1 MVDAIPVLLTCYPG
15 NASTRLPSASSD
27 HAAGIQPLPYR
38 ASFIGKRK
46 SSTSLSHHYVAMTTS
61 LADEKTDLSNPAS
74 GPTLETIKLPRGGVV
89 ACTSIG
95 PVQLGMPPETIKDSM
110 KLGIPVPRHYIV
122 PSEPFTKTLGAN
134 MGVNVAEFEFPAYC
148 NFFFKRQCVN
158 LIVASED
165 VETRIRQ
172 VFQET
177 LFGPV
182 ELDLRN
188 DFPQSTPPDQFPDL
202 RKELEY
208 FRKFG
213 DTLITLDMLL
223 TFTHFDENGEA
234 RISQLGGANDIPPII
249 IRKGD
254 DCFTIV
260 DGAHGSVTLADAVD
274 LPPPPSVSMPHLEPF
289 YPPAFGVTVLGNSH
303 GFDPNGKTSGYVLWI
318 NHRGIMIDPPPFTSS
333 ILSANNIPALMID
346 GVILTH
352 CHADHDAGTF
362 QKILQ
367 EGRVA
372 LITTNTIYRS
382 FLRKYSA
389 LSGFEPSFL
398 ERVLDHRLVRIND
411 VTQIRGA
418 EFRFF
423 YSLHSIPCVGFEV
436 TYGDKKIAFSGDHL
450 NDVDRILQLES
461 EGVLSAARAQ
471 ELLNFPWHCDVI
483 LHEAGV
489 PPIHTPLKTLMALD
503 ETIRQK
509 VYVVHTAAKDL
520 PENCGLRGAPE
531 GVHNTI
537 KLDVPRLPENAGALE
552 ILDLVRKVDLFGE
565 LTLNHAYEILQMA
578 RKVEYSKGEIVSKT
592 GGVGD
597 TFYII
602 IVGEAQAVH
611 SKENHDSAASPE
623 PATPK
628 PLARGRDSCTRRR
641 LSMLSLAK
649 QYRPGD
655 YFDLQSLLTPNWVLP
670 YDMIA
675 STKLSLLEFNA
686 LDFNWFLRRTSS
698 FERIQQ
704 LAQSRLYFSYD
715 IVESNQVFRRL
726 TEAQRTALE
735 IILRPRDVTE
745 GQVLWNIGDRCSS
758 AVIVDKG
765 HFLLKIAPLTGPT
778 SGTSPTRNLSGELDD
793 TSRGFLCAALD
804 QMRVKTPYDEGH
816 SSDAGAGTR
825 LRSHRA
831 RDARSSTADSTSDG
845 ADTDASTSGHAA
857 EAPAAARGRPGR
869 RRGAGY
875 ARKTAEEPRR
885 SARELRRGDERHSSR
900 SGDEELDEELD
911 EEQDEGD
918 ADRKR
923 SLSNVSNTSS
933 TSASSLASEP
943 LTEEQRRARLDQH
956 VAELEQK
963 RKMVEDGTLAEFCRR
978 VAAFKEERNRLLQT
992 AELHKN
998 LQLKNGQD
1006 LYNFDVQ
1013 RALHLWENER
1023 KVLKEELLAKTDAVM
1038 EKLQAE
1044 MKALSEPS
1052 AKVTEVTK
1060 KAEQTPGDPEADKPA
1075 VFVAVVNAGKD
1086 GDKKAGEPEQEEGEV
1101 SEPLA
1106 TTKDVPLGKRRKMD
1120 TTAPTDPVEM
1130 SRLLPAEAVRLPF
1143 DDLTSDIAAIV
1154 GDLKQT
1160 AQSTV
1165 KSLPNAGNRKI
1176 CAATVCDGAI
1186 SAKTLLCCCSISM
1199 PLVHEDYTG
1208 TISSITDDAIYL
1220 KLASGQK
1227 IRILLPHLERR
1238 RCEIKPLLRGTA
1250 STGSLQSMGWSEYDT
1265 LY

>member
-1 MVDAIPVLLTCYPG
+1 
-15 NASTRLPSASSD
+15 
-27 HAAGIQPLPYR
+27 
-38 ASFIGKRK
+38 
-46 SSTSLSHHYVAMTTS
+46 MTTS
-61 LADEKTDLSNPAS
+61 LVGEDGNLSKPTS
-74 GPTLETIKLPRGGVV
+74 GPMLETIKLPRGGVV

-110 KLGIPVPRHYIV
+110 KLGLPVPRHYIV

-158 LIVASED
+158 LIVTSAD

-177 LFGPV
+177 LFGPA

-188 DFPQSTPPDQFPDL
+188 DFPQATPPEQFPDL

-223 TFTHFDENGEA
+223 TFTHFDTNGEA
-234 RISQLGGANDIPPII
+234 KVSQPGAASDTPPLI

-254 DCFTIV
+254 GCFTID
-260 DGAHGSVTLADAVD
+260 DGEHGSVTLEDAVD
-274 LPPPPSVSMPHLEPF
+274 LPPPPANALNPHLDSF

-318 NHRGIMIDPPPFTSS
+318 NHRGIMIDPPPFSSS

-372 LITTNTIYRS
+372 LITTDTIYRS

-450 NDVDRILQLES
+450 NDVDKIHQLES
-461 EGVLSAARAQ
+461 EGVLSPARTH
-471 ELLNFPWHCDVI
+471 ELLNFPWHCDAI

-503 ETIRQK
+503 EDIRKK

-520 PENCGLRGAPE
+520 PDNCGLRGAPE

-537 KLDVPRLPENAGALE
+537 TLDVPKLPENAGALE
-552 ILDLVRKVDLFGE
+552 ILDLVRKVDLFAE

-578 RKVEYSKGEIVSKT
+578 RKVEYPKGAVVSKM
-592 GGVGD
+592 GSVGD
-597 TFYII
+597 TFFII
-602 IVGEAQAVH
+602 IVGEAQAVYKKESPPTVEGVLVH
-611 SKENHDSAASPE
+611 SSPHENISA
-623 PATPK
+623 PK
-628 PLARGRDSCTRRR
+628 PIARGRENSTRRR
-641 LSMLSLAK
+641 QSMLSLAK

-655 YFDLQSLLTPNWVLP
+655 YFDLQTLLTPNWALP
-670 YDMIA
+670 YDMVA
-675 STKLSLLEFNA
+675 STKLSLLEFNG

-726 TEAQRTALE
+726 TSAQRTALE

-745 GQVLWNIGDRCSS
+745 GQVLWSMGDKCSS

-765 HFLLKIAPLTGPT
+765 KFLLKIAPVSSASSSPVRSNSASGP
-778 SGTSPTRNLSGELDD
+778 
-793 TSRGFLCAALD
+793 
-804 QMRVKTPYDEGH
+804 
-816 SSDAGAGTR
+816 
-825 LRSHRA
+825 
-831 RDARSSTADSTSDG
+831 
-845 ADTDASTSGHAA
+845 
-857 EAPAAARGRPGR
+857 
-869 RRGAGY
+869 
-875 ARKTAEEPRR
+875 
-885 SARELRRGDERHSSR
+885 SR
-900 SGDEELDEELD
+900 SRPSSPGQTLSLIT
-911 EEQDEGD
+911 
-918 ADRKR
+918 RK
-923 SLSNVSNTSS
+923 SLNRVIPMDLSLVSS
-933 TSASSLASEP
+933 TSSSSNSCDA
-943 LTEEQRRARLDQH
+943 
-956 VAELEQK
+956 
-963 RKMVEDGTLAEFCRR
+963 
-978 VAAFKEERNRLLQT
+978 LQ
-992 AELHKN
+992 
-998 LQLKNGQD
+998 
-1006 LYNFDVQ
+1006 
-1013 RALHLWENER
+1013 
-1023 KVLKEELLAKTDAVM
+1023 
-1038 EKLQAE
+1038 
-1044 MKALSEPS
+1044 
-1052 AKVTEVTK
+1052 EVTLSHGGF
-1060 KAEQTPGDPEADKPA
+1060 AGDVDRLTSTEDTTHATSLICTHA
-1075 VFVAVVNAGKD
+1075 GSVFVIQKHDLQIFLMENPGLLLSLSGK
-1086 GDKKAGEPEQEEGEV
+1086 V
-1101 SEPLA
+1101 
-1106 TTKDVPLGKRRKMD
+1106 
-1120 TTAPTDPVEM
+1120 
-1130 SRLLPAEAVRLPF
+1130 F
-1143 DDLTSDIAAIV
+1143 
-1154 GDLKQT
+1154 
-1160 AQSTV
+1160 
-1165 KSLPNAGNRKI
+1165 
-1176 CAATVCDGAI
+1176 
-1186 SAKTLLCCCSISM
+1186 
-1199 PLVHEDYTG
+1199 
-1208 TISSITDDAIYL
+1208 
-1220 KLASGQK
+1220 AS
-1227 IRILLPHLERR
+1227 
-1238 RCEIKPLLRGTA
+1238 
-1250 STGSLQSMGWSEYDT
+1250 
-1265 LY
+1265 

>member
-1 MVDAIPVLLTCYPG
+1 
-15 NASTRLPSASSD
+15 
-27 HAAGIQPLPYR
+27 
-38 ASFIGKRK
+38 
-46 SSTSLSHHYVAMTTS
+46 MTTS
-61 LADEKTDLSNPAS
+61 LVDERGDLSEPAS

-110 KLGIPVPRHYIV
+110 KLGLPVPRHYIV
-122 PSEPFTKTLGAN
+122 PSEPFTRTLGAN

-158 LIVASED
+158 LIVASAD

-182 ELDLRN
+182 ELDLSN
-188 DFPQSTPPDQFPDL
+188 DFPQSTPPEQFPDL

-234 RISQLGGANDIPPII
+234 RIVQPGAASDAPALL

-254 DCFTIV
+254 GCFTIV
-260 DGAHGSVTLADAVD
+260 DGTFGSVTLEDAVD
-274 LPPPPSVSMPHLEPF
+274 LPPPPASVMTPQLDSF

-318 NHRGIMIDPPPFTSS
+318 NHRGIMIDPPPFSSS

-372 LITTNTIYRS
+372 LITTDTIYRS

-450 NDVDRILQLES
+450 NDVDKILQLES
-461 EGVLSAARAQ
+461 EGVLSPSRAQ
-471 ELLNFPWHCDVI
+471 ELLNFPWHCDAI

-503 ETIRQK
+503 ESIRKK

-520 PENCGLRGAPE
+520 PDNCGLRGAPE

-537 KLDVPRLPENAGALE
+537 TLDVPRLPEHAGALE
-552 ILDLVRKVDLFGE
+552 ILDLVRKVDLFAE

-578 RKVEYSKGEIVSKT
+578 RKVEYTKGEIVSKT
-592 GGVGD
+592 GSVGD

-611 SKENHDSAASPE
+611 SKEHHDGAPNAESALAHSPSLE
-623 PATPK
+623 NVVCPK
-628 PLARGRDSCTRRR
+628 PIARGRDSCTRRR

-655 YFDLQSLLTPNWVLP
+655 YFDLQSLLTPNWLLP

-726 TEAQRTALE
+726 TQAQRTALE

-745 GQVLWNIGDRCSS
+745 GQVLWSIGDRCSS

-765 HFLLKIAPLTGPT
+765 HFLLKIAPSAGTAN
-778 SGTSPTRNLSGELDD
+778 GTSPIRNPSSSGLSRSRPSSPGQTLSLITRKSLNRIIPMDLSLMSSSSGSNKADKEALQEVMLSHGGFAGDVDRLTCAEDTTHATSLVCTHAGSVFVIQKHDLQVFLLENPGLLLSLSG
-793 TSRGFLCAALD
+793 
-804 QMRVKTPYDEGH
+804 RVF
-816 SSDAGAGTR
+816 
-825 LRSHRA
+825 
-831 RDARSSTADSTSDG
+831 
-845 ADTDASTSGHAA
+845 AS
-857 EAPAAARGRPGR
+857 
-869 RRGAGY
+869 
-875 ARKTAEEPRR
+875 
-885 SARELRRGDERHSSR
+885 
-900 SGDEELDEELD
+900 
-911 EEQDEGD
+911 
-918 ADRKR
+918 
-923 SLSNVSNTSS
+923 
-933 TSASSLASEP
+933 
-943 LTEEQRRARLDQH
+943 
-956 VAELEQK
+956 
-963 RKMVEDGTLAEFCRR
+963 
-978 VAAFKEERNRLLQT
+978 
-992 AELHKN
+992 
-998 LQLKNGQD
+998 
-1006 LYNFDVQ
+1006 
-1013 RALHLWENER
+1013 
-1023 KVLKEELLAKTDAVM
+1023 
-1038 EKLQAE
+1038 
-1044 MKALSEPS
+1044 
-1052 AKVTEVTK
+1052 
-1060 KAEQTPGDPEADKPA
+1060 
-1075 VFVAVVNAGKD
+1075 
-1086 GDKKAGEPEQEEGEV
+1086 
-1101 SEPLA
+1101 
-1106 TTKDVPLGKRRKMD
+1106 
-1120 TTAPTDPVEM
+1120 
-1130 SRLLPAEAVRLPF
+1130 
-1143 DDLTSDIAAIV
+1143 
-1154 GDLKQT
+1154 
-1160 AQSTV
+1160 
-1165 KSLPNAGNRKI
+1165 
-1176 CAATVCDGAI
+1176 
-1186 SAKTLLCCCSISM
+1186 
-1199 PLVHEDYTG
+1199 
-1208 TISSITDDAIYL
+1208 
-1220 KLASGQK
+1220 
-1227 IRILLPHLERR
+1227 
-1238 RCEIKPLLRGTA
+1238 
-1250 STGSLQSMGWSEYDT
+1250 
-1265 LY
+1265 

>member
-1 MVDAIPVLLTCYPG
+1 
-15 NASTRLPSASSD
+15 
-27 HAAGIQPLPYR
+27 
-38 ASFIGKRK
+38 
-46 SSTSLSHHYVAMTTS
+46 MTTS
-61 LADEKTDLSNPAS
+61 LGEENGGLSDVAS

-110 KLGIPVPRHYIV
+110 KLGLPVPRHYIV

-158 LIVASED
+158 LIVASAD

-182 ELDLRN
+182 ELDLSN
-188 DFPQSTPPDQFPDL
+188 DFPQSTPPEQFPDL

-208 FRKFG
+208 FR
-213 DTLITLDMLL
+213 
-223 TFTHFDENGEA
+223 N
-234 RISQLGGANDIPPII
+234 
-249 IRKGD
+249 
-254 DCFTIV
+254 
-260 DGAHGSVTLADAVD
+260 VTLEDAVE
-274 LPPPPSVSMPHLEPF
+274 LPPPPASVTTPHLDSF

-318 NHRGIMIDPPPFTSS
+318 NHRGIMIDPPPFSSS

-372 LITTNTIYRS
+372 LITTDTIYRS

-450 NDVDRILQLES
+450 NDVDKILQLES
-461 EGVLSAARAQ
+461 EGILSPARAQ
-471 ELLNFPWHCDVI
+471 ELLNFPWHCDAI

-503 ETIRQK
+503 ESIRKK

-520 PENCGLRGAPE
+520 PDNCGLRGAPE

-537 KLDVPRLPENAGALE
+537 TLNVPRLPEHAGALE
-552 ILDLVRKVDLFGE
+552 ILDLVRKVDLFAE

-578 RKVEYSKGEIVSKT
+578 RKVEYAKGDIVSKT
-592 GGVGD
+592 GSVGD

-611 SKENHDSAASPE
+611 SKEQHDGAPSAEPSLAHSPSQDNVNS
-623 PATPK
+623 PK
-628 PLARGRDSCTRRR
+628 PIARGRDSCTRRR

-655 YFDLQSLLTPNWVLP
+655 YFDLQSLLTPNWLLP

-715 IVESNQVFRRL
+715 IVESNRVFRRL
-726 TEAQRTALE
+726 TQAQRTALE

-745 GQVLWNIGDRCSS
+745 GQVLWSIGDRCSS

-765 HFLLKIAPLTGPT
+765 HFMLKISPSGSTNN
-778 SGTSPTRNLSGELDD
+778 GTSPIRNPPGSGQSRSRPSSPGQTLSLIARKSLNRIIPMDLSVVSGGPSGSKAEALQEVMLSHGGFAGDVDRLTCAEDTPHTTSLVCTRAGSVFVIQKHDLQVFLLENPGLLLSLSGKV
-793 TSRGFLCAALD
+793 F
-804 QMRVKTPYDEGH
+804 
-816 SSDAGAGTR
+816 
-825 LRSHRA
+825 
-831 RDARSSTADSTSDG
+831 
-845 ADTDASTSGHAA
+845 AS
-857 EAPAAARGRPGR
+857 
-869 RRGAGY
+869 
-875 ARKTAEEPRR
+875 
-885 SARELRRGDERHSSR
+885 
-900 SGDEELDEELD
+900 
-911 EEQDEGD
+911 
-918 ADRKR
+918 
-923 SLSNVSNTSS
+923 
-933 TSASSLASEP
+933 
-943 LTEEQRRARLDQH
+943 
-956 VAELEQK
+956 
-963 RKMVEDGTLAEFCRR
+963 
-978 VAAFKEERNRLLQT
+978 
-992 AELHKN
+992 
-998 LQLKNGQD
+998 
-1006 LYNFDVQ
+1006 
-1013 RALHLWENER
+1013 
-1023 KVLKEELLAKTDAVM
+1023 
-1038 EKLQAE
+1038 
-1044 MKALSEPS
+1044 
-1052 AKVTEVTK
+1052 
-1060 KAEQTPGDPEADKPA
+1060 
-1075 VFVAVVNAGKD
+1075 
-1086 GDKKAGEPEQEEGEV
+1086 
-1101 SEPLA
+1101 
-1106 TTKDVPLGKRRKMD
+1106 
-1120 TTAPTDPVEM
+1120 
-1130 SRLLPAEAVRLPF
+1130 
-1143 DDLTSDIAAIV
+1143 
-1154 GDLKQT
+1154 
-1160 AQSTV
+1160 
-1165 KSLPNAGNRKI
+1165 
-1176 CAATVCDGAI
+1176 
-1186 SAKTLLCCCSISM
+1186 
-1199 PLVHEDYTG
+1199 
-1208 TISSITDDAIYL
+1208 
-1220 KLASGQK
+1220 
-1227 IRILLPHLERR
+1227 
-1238 RCEIKPLLRGTA
+1238 
-1250 STGSLQSMGWSEYDT
+1250 
-1265 LY
+1265 

>member
-1 MVDAIPVLLTCYPG
+1 
-15 NASTRLPSASSD
+15 
-27 HAAGIQPLPYR
+27 
-38 ASFIGKRK
+38 
-46 SSTSLSHHYVAMTTS
+46 MTTS
-61 LADEKTDLSNPAS
+61 LTGENGNLSNPGA

-110 KLGIPVPRHYIV
+110 KLGLPVPRHYIV

-158 LIVASED
+158 LIVTSAD

-188 DFPQSTPPDQFPDL
+188 DFPQDIPPEQFPDL

-213 DTLITLDMLL
+213 DTLISLDMLL
-223 TFTHFDENGEA
+223 TFTHFDDNGEA
-234 RISQLGGANDIPPII
+234 KISQLGAPSDNPPLT

-254 DCFTIV
+254 GCFTID
-260 DGAHGSVTLADAVD
+260 DGTHGSVTLEDAVD
-274 LPPPPSVSMPHLEPF
+274 LPPPPSSVNSHLDSF

-318 NHRGIMIDPPPFTSS
+318 NHRGIMIDPPPFSSS

-372 LITTNTIYRS
+372 LITTDTIYRS

-389 LSGFEPSFL
+389 LSGFEPNFL

-450 NDVDRILQLES
+450 NDVEKIHQLES
-461 EGVLSAARAQ
+461 EGVLSPARAQ
-471 ELLNFPWHCDVI
+471 ELLNFPWHCDAI

-503 ETIRQK
+503 EEIRKK

-537 KLDVPRLPENAGALE
+537 TLPVSKLPENAGALE
-552 ILDLVRKVDLFGE
+552 ILDLVRKVDLFAE

-578 RKVEYSKGEIVSKT
+578 RKVEYAKGQVVSKS
-592 GGVGD
+592 GSVAGI
-597 TFYII
+597 FYII
-602 IVGEAQAVH
+602 IVGEAQAVYN
-611 SKENHDSAASPE
+611 KEP
-623 PATPK
+623 PATVEGPPAPK
-628 PLARGRDSCTRRR
+628 PIARGRDNSTRRR

-655 YFDLQSLLTPNWVLP
+655 YFDLQSLLTPNWALP
-670 YDMIA
+670 YDMVA
-675 STKLSLLEFNA
+675 CTKLSLLEFNA

-726 TEAQRTALE
+726 TSAQRTALE

-745 GQVLWNIGDRCSS
+745 GQVLWSIGDKCSS

-765 HFLLKIAPLTGPT
+765 QFLLKIAPESTVT
-778 SGTSPTRNLSGELDD
+778 SSPVRSSSLSG
-793 TSRGFLCAALD
+793 
-804 QMRVKTPYDEGH
+804 P
-816 SSDAGAGTR
+816 
-825 LRSHRA
+825 
-831 RDARSSTADSTSDG
+831 
-845 ADTDASTSGHAA
+845 
-857 EAPAAARGRPGR
+857 
-869 RRGAGY
+869 
-875 ARKTAEEPRR
+875 
-885 SARELRRGDERHSSR
+885 SR
-900 SGDEELDEELD
+900 SRPSSPGQTISLMTRKSLNRIIPMDLSMMNSNTNSNKDSEALQEVTLRHGGFAGDV
-911 EEQDEGD
+911 
-918 ADRKR
+918 DRLTSSEDTTHATSLVCTHAGSVFMIQKHDLQIFLLENPGLLM
-923 SLSNVSNTSS
+923 SLSGKVF
-933 TSASSLASEP
+933 AS
-943 LTEEQRRARLDQH
+943 
-956 VAELEQK
+956 
-963 RKMVEDGTLAEFCRR
+963 
-978 VAAFKEERNRLLQT
+978 
-992 AELHKN
+992 
-998 LQLKNGQD
+998 
-1006 LYNFDVQ
+1006 
-1013 RALHLWENER
+1013 
-1023 KVLKEELLAKTDAVM
+1023 
-1038 EKLQAE
+1038 
-1044 MKALSEPS
+1044 
-1052 AKVTEVTK
+1052 
-1060 KAEQTPGDPEADKPA
+1060 
-1075 VFVAVVNAGKD
+1075 
-1086 GDKKAGEPEQEEGEV
+1086 
-1101 SEPLA
+1101 
-1106 TTKDVPLGKRRKMD
+1106 
-1120 TTAPTDPVEM
+1120 
-1130 SRLLPAEAVRLPF
+1130 
-1143 DDLTSDIAAIV
+1143 
-1154 GDLKQT
+1154 
-1160 AQSTV
+1160 
-1165 KSLPNAGNRKI
+1165 
-1176 CAATVCDGAI
+1176 
-1186 SAKTLLCCCSISM
+1186 
-1199 PLVHEDYTG
+1199 
-1208 TISSITDDAIYL
+1208 
-1220 KLASGQK
+1220 
-1227 IRILLPHLERR
+1227 
-1238 RCEIKPLLRGTA
+1238 
-1250 STGSLQSMGWSEYDT
+1250 
-1265 LY
+1265 

>member
-1 MVDAIPVLLTCYPG
+1 
-15 NASTRLPSASSD
+15 
-27 HAAGIQPLPYR
+27 
-38 ASFIGKRK
+38 
-46 SSTSLSHHYVAMTTS
+46 MTTS
-61 LADEKTDLSNPAS
+61 LGEANGALSHPTS

-110 KLGIPVPRHYIV
+110 KLGLPVPRHYIV
-122 PSEPFTKTLGAN
+122 PSEPFTRTLGAN

-158 LIVASED
+158 LIVASAD

-182 ELDLRN
+182 ELDLSN
-188 DFPQSTPPDQFPDL
+188 DFPQSTPPEQFPDL

-208 FRKFG
+208 FR
-213 DTLITLDMLL
+213 
-223 TFTHFDENGEA
+223 N
-234 RISQLGGANDIPPII
+234 
-249 IRKGD
+249 
-254 DCFTIV
+254 
-260 DGAHGSVTLADAVD
+260 VTLEDAVE
-274 LPPPPSVSMPHLEPF
+274 LPPPPASVTTPHLDSF

-318 NHRGIMIDPPPFTSS
+318 NHRGIMIDPPPFSSS

-372 LITTNTIYRS
+372 LITTDTIYRS

-450 NDVDRILQLES
+450 NDVEKILQLES
-461 EGVLSAARAQ
+461 EGVLSPSRAQ
-471 ELLNFPWHCDVI
+471 ELLNFPWHCDAI

-503 ETIRQK
+503 EDIRKK

-520 PENCGLRGAPE
+520 PDNCGLRGAPE

-537 KLDVPRLPENAGALE
+537 TLDVPRLPEHAGALE
-552 ILDLVRKVDLFGE
+552 ILDLVRKVDLFAE

-578 RKVEYSKGEIVSKT
+578 RKVEYAKGEIVSKT
-592 GGVGD
+592 GSVGD

-611 SKENHDSAASPE
+611 SKDSHHQDGAPNADPPSLAHSPSQENIAV
-623 PATPK
+623 PK

-655 YFDLQSLLTPNWVLP
+655 YFDLQSLLTPNWLLP

-726 TEAQRTALE
+726 TQAQRTALE

-745 GQVLWNIGDRCSS
+745 GQVLWSIGNRCSS

-765 HFLLKIAPLTGPT
+765 HFLLKIAPSAGTTNGPSPIRNASSAGPSRSRPNSPGQTLSLIARKSLNRIIPMDLSLMSSAAAGGNKAEALQEVMLSHGGFAGDVDRLTCTEDTTHAT
-778 SGTSPTRNLSGELDD
+778 SLVCTHAGSVFVIQKHDLQVFLLENPGLLLSLSGKV
-793 TSRGFLCAALD
+793 F
-804 QMRVKTPYDEGH
+804 
-816 SSDAGAGTR
+816 
-825 LRSHRA
+825 
-831 RDARSSTADSTSDG
+831 
-845 ADTDASTSGHAA
+845 AS
-857 EAPAAARGRPGR
+857 
-869 RRGAGY
+869 
-875 ARKTAEEPRR
+875 
-885 SARELRRGDERHSSR
+885 
-900 SGDEELDEELD
+900 
-911 EEQDEGD
+911 
-918 ADRKR
+918 
-923 SLSNVSNTSS
+923 
-933 TSASSLASEP
+933 
-943 LTEEQRRARLDQH
+943 
-956 VAELEQK
+956 
-963 RKMVEDGTLAEFCRR
+963 
-978 VAAFKEERNRLLQT
+978 
-992 AELHKN
+992 
-998 LQLKNGQD
+998 
-1006 LYNFDVQ
+1006 
-1013 RALHLWENER
+1013 
-1023 KVLKEELLAKTDAVM
+1023 
-1038 EKLQAE
+1038 
-1044 MKALSEPS
+1044 
-1052 AKVTEVTK
+1052 
-1060 KAEQTPGDPEADKPA
+1060 
-1075 VFVAVVNAGKD
+1075 
-1086 GDKKAGEPEQEEGEV
+1086 
-1101 SEPLA
+1101 
-1106 TTKDVPLGKRRKMD
+1106 
-1120 TTAPTDPVEM
+1120 
-1130 SRLLPAEAVRLPF
+1130 
-1143 DDLTSDIAAIV
+1143 
-1154 GDLKQT
+1154 
-1160 AQSTV
+1160 
-1165 KSLPNAGNRKI
+1165 
-1176 CAATVCDGAI
+1176 
-1186 SAKTLLCCCSISM
+1186 
-1199 PLVHEDYTG
+1199 
-1208 TISSITDDAIYL
+1208 
-1220 KLASGQK
+1220 
-1227 IRILLPHLERR
+1227 
-1238 RCEIKPLLRGTA
+1238 
-1250 STGSLQSMGWSEYDT
+1250 
-1265 LY
+1265 